1 MIFILIN
8 DDGINVLGIKVF
20 WEVINNVDLF
30 ILFFDKSIIVVF

>member
-20 WEVINNVDLF
+20 WEVINNVDLV